1 MYTHVVCVMCSH
13 TSTGLE
19 LQEYETKRAEAAAAA
34 AEEEAAAAAAAGA
47 AADSG
52 ELLPLRES
60 SGAIRQL
67 KRNATGALEQVS
79 LARHS
84 THIMPVT

>member
-1 MYTHVVCVMCSH
+1 MCTHA
-13 TSTGLE
+13 STGLE

-34 AEEEAAAAAAAGA
+34 AEEEAAAAAAGTATTS
-47 AADSG
+47 D

-67 KRNATGALEQVS
+67 KRNAAGALEQVS

-84 THIMPVT
+84 THMHVNCS